1 LTSPDAATQARPDEF
16 SDKLVC
22 MPEKSSQ
29 TMDAAVLPNA
39 LSRRIHTLQLIVYAL
54 IVVVVFAGDQIT
66 KNIVQH
72 SIAHGTVIPV
82 ISGFFNIIHTENS
95 GIAFSLFA
103 GASSWWKMALLIGV
117 SMALLITV
125 VIVALKSREMNWET
139 GVGLALILGGAS
151 SNLLDRIRFG
161 QVVDF
166 LDVYYRSYH
175 WPTFNLA
182 DSAIVVGAG
191 LLILELLISK

>member
-1 LTSPDAATQARPDEF
+1 
-16 SDKLVC
+16 
-22 MPEKSSQ
+22 
-29 TMDAAVLPNA
+29 MDAAVMPGGLPKHA
-39 LSRRIHTLQLIVYAL
+39 YTIQRIAYVLIAVL
-54 IVVVVFAGDQIT
+54 IFVGDQVT
-66 KNIVQH
+66 KNIVKT
-72 SIAHGTVIPV
+72 SIPHGDVITVIP
-82 ISGFFNIIHTENS
+82 GFFNIIHTENT

-103 GASSWWKMALLIGV
+103 GASSTWKMVLLIGI
-117 SMALLITV
+117 SLALLITV
-125 VIVALKSREMNWET
+125 VIVTWKSREMNWTT
-139 GVGLALILGGAS
+139 GVALALILGGAS

-191 LLILELLISK
+191 LIILELFLSK

>member
-1 LTSPDAATQARPDEF
+1 
-16 SDKLVC
+16 
-22 MPEKSSQ
+22 MPGGLPKHAYTIQ
-29 TMDAAVLPNA
+29 RIAYVVIAVL
-39 LSRRIHTLQLIVYAL
+39 IFV
-54 IVVVVFAGDQIT
+54 GDQVT
-66 KNIVQH
+66 KNIVKD
-72 SIAHGTVIPV
+72 SIPHGEVITVIP
-82 ISGFFNIIHTENS
+82 GFFNIIHTENS

-103 GASSWWKMALLIGV
+103 GASSSWKMVLLIAI
-117 SMALLITV
+117 SMALLIAV
-125 VIVALKSREMNWET
+125 VIVTWKSREMNWTT
-139 GVGLALILGGAS
+139 GVALALILGGAS

-191 LLILELLISK
+191 LIILELFLSK

>member
-1 LTSPDAATQARPDEF
+1 MAEKPSQAMDPA
-16 SDKLVC
+16 V
-22 MPEKSSQ
+22 MPGPL
-29 TMDAAVLPNA
+29 A
-39 LSRRIHTLQLIVYAL
+39 RRVHAIHRIAYGL
-54 IVVVVFAGDQIT
+54 IVVLIFAGDQGT
-66 KNIVQH
+66 KHIVQG
-72 SIAHGTVIPV
+72 SIAHDTVIPV
-82 ISGFFNIIHTENS
+82 ISGFFNLVHTENS

-103 GASSWWKMALLIGV
+103 GASSSWKTVLLIGV
-117 SMALLITV
+117 SIALLVTV
-125 VIVALKSREMNWET
+125 VIVALKSREMDWET

-191 LLILELLISK
+191 LLLVAILISK

>member
-1 LTSPDAATQARPDEF
+1 MRRPPA
-16 SDKLVC
+16 KRV
-22 MPEKSSQ
+22 
-29 TMDAAVLPNA
+29 
-39 LSRRIHTLQLIVYAL
+39 HTLQRIAYVLITFL
-54 IVVVVFAGDQIT
+54 VFGGDQVT
-66 KNIVQH
+66 KTLVKD
-72 SIAHGTVIPV
+72 SIPHGAVIPV
-82 ISGFFNIIHTENS
+82 VSGFFNLIHTENS

-103 GASSWWKMALLIGV
+103 GASASWKMVLLIAV

-125 VIVALKSREMNWET
+125 VFVAWKSHEMNWKT
-139 GVGLALILGGAS
+139 GMGLALIMGGAS
-151 SNLLDRIRFG
+151 SNLLDRIRSG

-191 LLILELLISK
+191 LLLLELFFSK

>member
-1 LTSPDAATQARPDEF
+1 MREKPSPAT
-16 SDKLVC
+16 
-22 MPEKSSQ
+22 
-29 TMDAAVLPNA
+29 DAAVLPSQLA
-39 LSRRIHTLQLIVYAL
+39 KHAHTIQLLAYAVIVAV
-54 IVVVVFAGDQIT
+54 IFAGDQIT
-66 KNIVQH
+66 KTIVQKW
-72 SIAHGTVIPV
+72 IPHGAVIPV
-82 ISGFFNIIHTENS
+82 ISGFFDIIHTENS

-103 GASSWWKMALLIGV
+103 GVSSSWKMVLLIAVSLALLIAV
-117 SMALLITV
+117 I
-125 VIVALKSREMNWET
+125 IVALKSKEIVWET

-191 LLILELLISK
+191 LPILELLISK

>member
-1 LTSPDAATQARPDEF
+1 MQ
-16 SDKLVC
+16 
-22 MPEKSSQ
+22 EKSSEAV
-29 TMDAAVLPNA
+29 DAVVMPGGLPKHAYTIQRIAYVVIAVL
-39 LSRRIHTLQLIVYAL
+39 IFV
-54 IVVVVFAGDQIT
+54 GDQVT
-66 KNIVQH
+66 KNIVKD
-72 SIAHGTVIPV
+72 SIPHGEVITVIP
-82 ISGFFNIIHTENS
+82 GFFNIIHTENS

-103 GASSWWKMALLIGV
+103 GASSSWKMVLLIAI
-117 SMALLITV
+117 SMALLIAV
-125 VIVALKSREMNWET
+125 VIVTWKSREMNWTT
-139 GVGLALILGGAS
+139 GVALALILGGAS

-191 LLILELLISK
+191 LIILELFLSK

>member
-1 LTSPDAATQARPDEF
+1 MHEQSSETIGT
-16 SDKLVC
+16 V
-22 MPEKSSQ
+22 MPAPLAKRVHAIQ
-29 TMDAAVLPNA
+29 
-39 LSRRIHTLQLIVYAL
+39 RIVYVLIAAL
-54 IVVVVFAGDQIT
+54 VFAGDQIT
-66 KNIVQH
+66 KNIVKN
-72 SIAHGTVIPV
+72 SIPHDAVITVIP
-82 ISGFFNIIHTENS
+82 GFFNIIHTDNT

-103 GASSWWKMALLIGV
+103 GSSSSWKMVLLIAVSVALLI
-117 SMALLITV
+117 AV
-125 VIVALKSREMNWET
+125 VIVAWRSRELKWEA

-191 LLILELLISK
+191 LLIIELFFSK

>member
-1 LTSPDAATQARPDEF
+1 MR
-16 SDKLVC
+16 
-22 MPEKSSQ
+22 EKSSPA
-29 TMDAAVLPNA
+29 MDTAVMPSQLA
-39 LSRRIHTLQLIVYAL
+39 GHAHTIQLIAYAL
-54 IVVVVFAGDQIT
+54 IIIVIFAGDQIT
-66 KNIVQH
+66 KNMVQKW
-72 SIAHGTVIPV
+72 IPRGMVVPV
-82 ISGFFNIIHTENS
+82 ISGFFNIIHTENT

-103 GASSWWKMALLIGV
+103 GASPSWKMVLLIAVSLALLV
-117 SMALLITV
+117 AVL
-125 VIVALKSREMNWET
+125 IVALKSREMKWET

>member
-1 LTSPDAATQARPDEF
+1 MGLTGPCPTGCKIDGSRMHKESSRTIDGVTPGPAAKHVHIIHRVAYV
-16 SDKLVC
+16 LI
-22 MPEKSSQ
+22 
-29 TMDAAVLPNA
+29 AVL
-39 LSRRIHTLQLIVYAL
+39 
-54 IVVVVFAGDQIT
+54 VFAGDQVT
-66 KNIVQH
+66 KNIVKS
-72 SIAHGTVIPV
+72 SIPHDAVFPVIP
-82 ISGFFNIIHTENS
+82 GLFNIIHAENS

-103 GASSWWKMALLIGV
+103 GSSSSWKMVLLIGV
-117 SMALLITV
+117 SLALLITV
-125 VIVALKSREMNWET
+125 IIVAWKSREMNWEA

-191 LLILELLISK
+191 LLLIELFFSK

>member
-1 LTSPDAATQARPDEF
+1 MDTVMPDSLAKRVLTIQRIAY
-16 SDKLVC
+16 
-22 MPEKSSQ
+22 
-29 TMDAAVLPNA
+29 VLIA
-39 LSRRIHTLQLIVYAL
+39 GL
-54 IVVVVFAGDQIT
+54 VFAGDQVT
-66 KNIVQH
+66 KTIVKN
-72 SIAHGTVIPV
+72 SIPHDAVIPV
-82 ISGFFNIIHTENS
+82 IPGFFSIIHTENS

-103 GASSWWKMALLIGV
+103 GSSSTWKMVLLIAISVALLI
-117 SMALLITV
+117 AV
-125 VIVALKSREMNWET
+125 VIVAWKSREMKWET

-166 LDVYYRSYH
+166 LDLYFRSYH

-191 LLILELLISK
+191 LLLIELFFSK

>member
-1 LTSPDAATQARPDEF
+1 
-16 SDKLVC
+16 
-22 MPEKSSQ
+22 MPAPPAKRVYAIQ
-29 TMDAAVLPNA
+29 
-39 LSRRIHTLQLIVYAL
+39 RIVYVL
-54 IVVVVFAGDQIT
+54 IAGLVFAGDQIT
-66 KNIVQH
+66 KNIVKN
-72 SIAHGTVIPV
+72 SIPHDAVITVIP
-82 ISGFFNIIHTENS
+82 GFFNIIHTENS

-103 GASSWWKMALLIGV
+103 GSSSSWKMVLLIAVSVALLV
-117 SMALLITV
+117 AV
-125 VIVALKSREMNWET
+125 VIVAWKSREMKWKT

-191 LLILELLISK
+191 LLIIELFFSK

>member
-1 LTSPDAATQARPDEF
+1 MEADLMSSPPARHAHTI
-16 SDKLVC
+16 
-22 MPEKSSQ
+22 Q
-29 TMDAAVLPNA
+29 
-39 LSRRIHTLQLIVYAL
+39 RIAYAL
-54 IVVVVFAGDQIT
+54 IIALIFAGDQIT
-66 KNIVQH
+66 KHIVQA
-72 SIAHGTVIPV
+72 SIPHGDVIQIIP
-82 ISGFFNIIHTENS
+82 GFFNIIHTENS

-103 GASSWWKMALLIGV
+103 GASSSWKIVLLIAVSIALLI
-117 SMALLITV
+117 AV
-125 VIVALKSREMNWET
+125 VIVALKSREMNWQT

-175 WPTFNLA
+175 WPTFNVA

-191 LLILELLISK
+191 LLIIELLMTK

>member
-1 LTSPDAATQARPDEF
+1 
-16 SDKLVC
+16 
-22 MPEKSSQ
+22 MPGGLPKHAYTIQ
-29 TMDAAVLPNA
+29 RIAYVLIAVL
-39 LSRRIHTLQLIVYAL
+39 IFV
-54 IVVVVFAGDQIT
+54 GDQVT
-66 KNIVQH
+66 KNIVKT
-72 SIAHGTVIPV
+72 SIPHGDVITVIP
-82 ISGFFNIIHTENS
+82 GFFNIIHTENT

-103 GASSWWKMALLIGV
+103 GASSTWKMVLLIGI
-117 SMALLITV
+117 SLALLITV
-125 VIVALKSREMNWET
+125 VIVTWKSREMNWTT
-139 GVGLALILGGAS
+139 GVALALILGGAS

-191 LLILELLISK
+191 LIILELFLSK

>member
-1 LTSPDAATQARPDEF
+1 
-16 SDKLVC
+16 
-22 MPEKSSQ
+22 MPEKSSHA
-29 TMDAAVLPNA
+29 MNAAIVNGPLA
-39 LSRRIHTLQLIVYAL
+39 KRVHAIQRIAYVL
-54 IVVVVFAGDQIT
+54 IVVLIFAGDQIT
-66 KNIVQH
+66 KKVVQD
-72 SIAHGTVIPV
+72 SIPHGAVIPV
-82 ISGFFNIIHTENS
+82 ISGFFNLIHAENS

-103 GASSWWKMALLIGV
+103 GASSSWKMVLMIGV
-117 SMALLITV
+117 SIALLITV
-125 VIVALKSREMNWET
+125 VVIALKSREMNWET

-175 WPTFNLA
+175 WPTFNMA

-191 LLILELLISK
+191 FLIFELIISK

>member
-1 LTSPDAATQARPDEF
+1 
-16 SDKLVC
+16 
-22 MPEKSSQ
+22 MPEKSFQ
-29 TMDAAVLPNA
+29 AATPA
-39 LSRRIHTLQLIVYAL
+39 AARSPLSRRVQTLQRIGYGLILLL
-54 IVVVVFAGDQIT
+54 IFAGDQIT
-66 KNIVQH
+66 KGIVQRT
-72 SIAHGTVIPV
+72 IPYGKVIPV

-103 GASSWWKMALLIGV
+103 GASSPWKLILMIGA
-117 SMALLITV
+117 SIALLITV
-125 VIVALKSREMNWET
+125 VVIALKSREMNWGT

-151 SNLLDRIRFG
+151 SNLFDRIRAG

-175 WPTFNLA
+175 WPTFNVA

-191 LLILELLISK
+191 LLVLEILISK